1 MVVTM
6 KMEGNVQPSTN
17 NNSEEGSNDPGK
29 MFIGGLSWQT
39 SQESLRDYFGQFGEI
54 SECMIMKD
62 PMTKRSRGFG
72 FITFT
77 DSTSVDKVLANG
89 PHELDSKMID
99 PKVAFPRRQNTSNN
113 PTKMITKTK
122 KIFVGGLSATTTVD
136 DVRNYFDQFGKVED
150 AMLMFDK
157 ATQRHRGFAFV
168 TFENEDIVDKV
179 CDIHF
184 HEINNKMVECKK
196 AQPKEVMMAQDASKG
211 FPFPAAYAAAATL
224 GRNTAS
230 YPGLGANYY
239 IPGAAVLPAQVT
251 AAPTAFVM
259 PESIVAQRAAVMSNY
274 AAAALAAQTTFAN
287 PATSPLNSRFP
298 TNSPS
303 ALDYINAG
311 TIDPLGPYVHAATSP
326 QPVTAAGFATGL
338 TTGTLIPTLHNG
350 FH

>member
-1 MVVTM
+1 
-6 KMEGNVQPSTN
+6 
-17 NNSEEGSNDPGK
+17 
-29 MFIGGLSWQT
+29 
-39 SQESLRDYFGQFGEI
+39 
-54 SECMIMKD
+54 
-62 PMTKRSRGFG
+62 
-72 FITFT
+72 
-77 DSTSVDKVLANG
+77 
-89 PHELDSKMID
+89 MID

-259 PESIVAQRAAVMSNY
+259 PESIVAQRAAGKDNFSNY
-274 AAAALAAQTTFAN
+274 SQPLSEFLYYYLWYWFQINTF
-287 PATSPLNSRFP
+287 LQE
-298 TNSPS
+298 
-303 ALDYINAG
+303 IH
-311 TIDPLGPYVHAATSP
+311 PYL
-326 QPVTAAGFATGL
+326 PVSLFL
-338 TTGTLIPTLHNG
+338 FLSEHM
-350 FH
+350 